1 LHRRF
6 VHILNESLKN
16 IYVVLHN
23 VHSASKT
30 IETAQ
35 VVYGLGF
42 SNFVVSKAE
51 GSSAQSGVPDA
62 NRLAIRM
69 NQNFMVLPDLKD
81 VLEVLNFDY
90 ALLVTSPKLVKEHVD
105 LDQLSQRT
113 QSGEKIAIIVSGSN
127 SSFSRK
133 EMDLGECKSL
143 EAEVDIGPSGSAA
156 IILYS
161 LIDQKK

>member
-1 LHRRF
+1 
-6 VHILNESLKN
+6 VHTLNEFLKN
-16 IYVVLHN
+16 VYIVLHN

-42 SNFVVSKAE
+42 PNFVVSKAE
-51 GSSAQSGVPDA
+51 GSAAQSGVPDA

-69 NQNFMVLPDLKD
+69 KQNFMVLPDLKD
-81 VLEVLNFDY
+81 VLEILNFDY
-90 ALLVTSPKLVKEHVD
+90 AVLITSPKLVKEHVD
-105 LDQLSQRT
+105 LDQLSQRAK
-113 QSGEKIAIIVSGSN
+113 SGEKIAIVLSGSN

-133 EMDLGECKSL
+133 EMDLGDCKSL

-156 IILYS
+156 ILLYS
-161 LIDQKK
+161 LIGQEK

>member
-1 LHRRF
+1 LS
-6 VHILNESLKN
+6 NSLKN

-51 GSSAQSGVPDA
+51 GSAAQAGVPDA
-62 NRLAIRM
+62 NRLAM
-69 NQNFMVLPDLKD
+69 KMKQNFMVLPDLKD
-81 VLEVLNFDY
+81 VLEVLNIEHP
-90 ALLVTSPKLVKEHVD
+90 LLITSPVLTKERLD
-105 LDQLSQRT
+105 LKQLHERAKT
-113 QSGEKIAIIVSGSN
+113 GERIVIMLSGSN

-133 EMDLGECKSL
+133 EMDLGECRSL
-143 EAEVDIGPSGSAA
+143 DARVDIGPSGTAA
-156 IILYS
+156 IILYALS
-161 LIDQKK
+161 

>member
-1 LHRRF
+1 
-6 VHILNESLKN
+6 LNEFLKN
-16 IYVVLHN
+16 VYIVLHN

-42 SNFVVSKAE
+42 PNFVVSKAE
-51 GSSAQSGVPDA
+51 GSAAQSGVPDA

-69 NQNFMVLPDLKD
+69 KQNFMVLPDLKD
-81 VLEVLNFDY
+81 VLEILNFDY
-90 ALLVTSPKLVKEHVD
+90 AVLITSPKLVKEHVD
-105 LDQLSQRT
+105 LDQLSQRAK
-113 QSGEKIAIIVSGSN
+113 SGEKIAIVLSGSN

-133 EMDLGECKSL
+133 EMDLGDCKSL

-156 IILYS
+156 ILLYS
-161 LIDQKK
+161 LIGQEK

>member
-1 LHRRF
+1 MD
-6 VHILNESLKN
+6 ESLKN

-51 GSSAQSGVPDA
+51 GSAAQAGVPDA
-62 NRLAIRM
+62 NRLAM
-69 NQNFMVLPDLKD
+69 KMKCNFMVLPDLKD
-81 VLEVLNFDY
+81 VLEVLSVEHPLMI
-90 ALLVTSPKLVKEHVD
+90 ASPVLVKNR
-105 LDQLSQRT
+105 LDFKKLSEQT
-113 QSGEKIAIIVSGSN
+113 KSGRVAIILSGSS

-133 EMDLGECKSL
+133 EMDLGDCFSL
-143 EAEVDIGPSGSAA
+143 EALVDIGPSGTAA
-156 IILYS
+156 VVLYS
-161 LIDQKK
+161 LLSM

>member
-1 LHRRF
+1 ML
-6 VHILNESLKN
+6 ILPDHFKN

-51 GSSAQSGVPDA
+51 GSAAQAGVPDA
-62 NRLAIRM
+62 NRLAM
-69 NQNFMVLPDLKD
+69 KMKQNFMVLPDLKD
-81 VLEVLNFDY
+81 VLEVLNIEQP
-90 ALLVTSPKLVKEHVD
+90 LLITSPVLTKDRLD
-105 LDQLSQRT
+105 LNQLSERVK
-113 QSGEKIAIIVSGSN
+113 SGERIAIMLSGST

-133 EMDLGECKSL
+133 EMDLGECRSL
-143 EAEVDIGPSGSAA
+143 DAKVDIGPAGTAA
-156 IILYS
+156 IILYAIS
-161 LIDQKK
+161 MK

>member
-1 LHRRF
+1 VLTLSNH
-6 VHILNESLKN
+6 LKN

-51 GSSAQSGVPDA
+51 GSAAQAGVPDA
-62 NRLAIRM
+62 NRLAM
-69 NQNFMVLPDLKD
+69 KMKQNFMVLPDLKD
-81 VLEVLNFDY
+81 ALEVLNIEQP
-90 ALLVTSPKLVKEHVD
+90 LLITSPVLTKDH
-105 LDQLSQRT
+105 LDMNQLSERVK
-113 QSGEKIAIIVSGSN
+113 SGERIAIMLSGSS

-133 EMDLGECKSL
+133 EMDLGECRSL
-143 EAEVDIGPSGSAA
+143 DAKVDIGPAGTAA
-156 IILYS
+156 IILYALS
-161 LIDQKK
+161 MK

>member
-1 LHRRF
+1 M
-6 VHILNESLKN
+6 NESLKN
-16 IYVVLHN
+16 VYVVLHN
-23 VHSASKT
+23 VQSASKT

-62 NRLAIRM
+62 NRLAIKM
-69 NQNFMVLPDLKD
+69 KQNFMVLPDLKD
-81 VLEVLNFDY
+81 VLEVLNIDFPI
-90 ALLVTSPKLVKEHVD
+90 LITSPKLVKEIVD
-105 LDQLSQRT
+105 LDQLSEQT
-113 QSGEKIAIIVSGSN
+113 KSGEKIAIILSGSN
-127 SSFSRK
+127 SSFSK
-133 EMDLGECKSL
+133 VEMNLGECRSL

-161 LIDQKK
+161 LLQKK